1 MDNNNTYRSSFKV
14 KTLPVIPIIQLSES
28 KIDDRMMIKKN
39 SLGNGNDYSD
49 I

>member
-28 KIDDRMMIKKN
+28 KIDDRMVKKN